1 MLLQG
6 YVTSDI
12 QDFSGSGP
20 PFVVSYVQD
29 NSGADLLLN
38 VSIAYPGS
46 ADQASQVCRMIVTL
60 LPVCAQRVIRGN
72 ITLQEPQCSL
82 RICTLWE
89 SLQTQI
95 LCTI

>member
-12 QDFSGSGP
+12 QAFSGSGP

-29 NSGADLLLN
+29 NSGTDLLLN

-46 ADQASQVCRMIVTL
+46 ADQASQARMTT
-60 LPVCAQRVIRGN
+60 
-72 ITLQEPQCSL
+72 IT
-82 RICTLWE
+82 
-89 SLQTQI
+89 
-95 LCTI
+95 